1 MGKQCCC
8 QIGPKGTI
16 KKLSNIGRYNS
27 QNNTELNA
35 SPNNTVSPPT
45 TMYRNKQNT
54 WETLASALNRIT
66 LYKSPSTQR
75 TNHFY
80 QQNKSLSNKKTRQKR
95 VSNREL
101 NSITGNLFPLDSKK
115 HGVDTLGGEATEARK
130 NQLEGNRLLPIAKIK
145 NAVEST
151 LTCSKC
157 LQSKDKN
164 NLELFFSEINNLILP
179 DDSKKNK
186 S

>member
-1 MGKQCCC
+1 M
-8 QIGPKGTI
+8 
-16 KKLSNIGRYNS
+16 
-27 QNNTELNA
+27 
-35 SPNNTVSPPT
+35 
-45 TMYRNKQNT
+45 
-54 WETLASALNRIT
+54 
-66 LYKSPSTQR
+66 
-75 TNHFY
+75 
-80 QQNKSLSNKKTRQKR
+80 SNKKTRQKR

-157 LQSKDKN
+157 LQSKDEN

-179 DDSKKNK
+179 DDDEKKQKLKNIFRNHKERLKCIKTNLSLHENTVDLATDIECFCSHSDLLFEIKSPRTCFLGVANQCNPNK
-186 S
+186 LY